1 MVFDTTQPN
10 EDFDQCARTKLGP
23 AFSFFDRLRM
33 GRIGSRRMMIQSYS
47 EGFWPL
53 KNNFED
59 ILYGNIELRPS
70 GIILYGINSSK
81 RMGWIVPYHEL
92 IVFDSDWFS
101 IHAQGLVIKFE
112 KNRNYNEN
120 KSFIRMMMDKRLKWL
135 SQFEMPDN

>member
-33 GRIGSRRMMIQSYS
+33 GRIGSQRMMIQSHS

-70 GIILYGINSSK
+70 GIILYGIK
-81 RMGWIVPYHEL
+81 IL
-92 IVFDSDWFS
+92 FS
-101 IHAQGLVIKFE
+101 WYKIITNFLKPI
-112 KNRNYNEN
+112 
-120 KSFIRMMMDKRLKWL
+120 SF
-135 SQFEMPDN
+135 F